1 MPPPERARTNAAP
14 ARQSFV
20 KGAAPSSGA
29 RLLDERAEGAGEE
42 DNAGHPEG
50 GRLAAAPAGA
60 APCPASDARVSPL
73 GPDLI
78 HGAAA
83 QELREVFDA
92 FDTDGSGDIDANE
105 LEAAMKAL
113 GFTDTTEAHV
123 QEMMSGVDKDSDGSI
138 DFDGAP
144 IAVRRSASA
153 FLSPA
158 DSGRRA
164 QSS

>member
-1 MPPPERARTNAAP
+1 MSAQKGRGRKTTQAILKEGVSPQHLQVRRPPLHP
-14 ARQSFV
+14 S
-20 KGAAPSSGA
+20 PSSHS
-29 RLLDERAEGAGEE
+29 ET
-42 DNAGHPEG
+42 
-50 GRLAAAPAGA
+50 
-60 APCPASDARVSPL
+60 SSL

-138 DFDGAP
+138 DFDGAS
-144 IAVRRSASA
+144 IAVGFVRR
-153 FLSPA
+153 
-158 DSGRRA
+158 
-164 QSS
+164 